1 MELIKV
7 KPWGK
12 DQGEFVLINA
22 VDFDPAVYVK
32 FDDEAVVEVQKQERK
47 PKNKQPQ
54 EA

>member
-1 MELIKV
+1 MNTIKV

-12 DQGEFVLINA
+12 QQGEFVLINES
-22 VDFDPAVYVK
+22 DFDPSVHVK

-47 PKNKQPQ
+47 VKNKPQQ